1 MQDYNEDGMLSLSEF
16 SDLIDAFGNQVASS
30 KVHTSVIILHLMFSR
45 YLLFVNYFLSKLSL
59 ICLCTCFLNFDSD
72 LLPSIFRFYTLYKP
86 VKSWLL
92 VFRTSNLVIL
102 NSQSSLQ
109 ACVGLVVEIMNLY
122 PVNIEWSYNVK
133 TSYTYIQVLL
143 YHQYIIFQQKEE
155 LFKAADKNGD
165 DVVSMDELASLL
177 TFQQEQ

>member
-86 VKSWLL
+86 VKS
-92 VFRTSNLVIL
+92 
-102 NSQSSLQ
+102 
-109 ACVGLVVEIMNLY
+109 
-122 PVNIEWSYNVK
+122 
-133 TSYTYIQVLL
+133 
-143 YHQYIIFQQKEE
+143 
-155 LFKAADKNGD
+155 
-165 DVVSMDELASLL
+165 
-177 TFQQEQ
+177 